1 MSFDKHHE
9 TNKDGNRILIVDGHP
24 IVHKG
29 LTYLINKI
37 PNLIVCGEA
46 KDANNAL
53 ELIKT
58 LKPDM
63 IIIEISLKG
72 LSGIEL
78 IERIR
83 LQYPKLP
90 VLVFSMLDELLY
102 ARRVF
107 QAGAKGYIMKHET
120 PERIVEAISQVL
132 LKDIFLSKK
141 AAMIDESIDHQ
152 SIGFSSLME
161 LLSNRELEVFRLIGQ
176 GYGTNRIAEELCM
189 SVKTIEAYRGRI
201 KKKLN
206 IENINK
212 LVHYAS
218 LWVQN
223 ECQTI

>member
-1 MSFDKHHE
+1 MSFDKHYE
-9 TNKDGNRILIVDGHP
+9 TNKDKNRILIVDPFP
-24 IVHKG
+24 IVHQG

-46 KDANNAL
+46 ENTNKAL
-53 ELIKT
+53 ELIKS

-78 IERIR
+78 IKRIK
-83 LQYPKLP
+83 LQYPDLP

-107 QAGAKGYIMKHET
+107 QAGAKGYIMKHEA
-120 PERIVEAISQVL
+120 PEKIVEAIRRVL
-132 LKDIFLSKK
+132 LKDIYLSKK
-141 AAMIDESIDHQ
+141 AAMIDKSIDCQ
-152 SIGFSSLME
+152 SNGFISLME
-161 LLSNRELEVFRLIGQ
+161 LLSDRELEVFRLIGQ
-176 GYGTNRIAEELCM
+176 GYGTYRIAEELCL

-212 LVHYAS
+212 LVQYAFQ
-218 LWVQN
+218 WVKN
-223 ECQTI
+223 ESQTI